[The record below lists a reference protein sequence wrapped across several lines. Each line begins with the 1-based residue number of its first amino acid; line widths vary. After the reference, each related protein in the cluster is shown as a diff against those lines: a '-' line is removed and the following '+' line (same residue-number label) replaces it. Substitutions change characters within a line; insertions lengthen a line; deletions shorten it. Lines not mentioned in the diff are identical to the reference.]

1 MKWSDI
7 PRNPT
12 DRMLRQFGGLCFLFF
27 GGLALYGAIVKG
39 NITGPLILGLAAIA
53 TGILGLTR
61 PRLLAGLFVGW
72 MILVF
77 PIGFVVSRLILLAVF
92 LVVFTP
98 VALVFRLIGR
108 DALVLKKRTGP
119 NATYWMPKSQPSDPA
134 RYLKQY

>member
-27 GGLALYGAIVKG
+27 GGLSLFGALVKG
-39 NITGPLILGLAAIA
+39 NVTGPVFLGLVAIVA
-53 TGILGLTR
+53 GILGLTK

-77 PIGFVVSRLILLAVF
+77 PIGFVVSRLILLTVF

-98 VALVFRLIGR
+98 VAIVFRLIGR
-108 DALVLKKRTGP
+108 DALVLKKRTGT
-119 NATYWMPKSQPSDPA
+119 NSTYWMPKSQPSDPA